1 MYAKLGNICKTGT
14 IAITSN
20 VKFFLPDDPIYS
32 KQEEK
37 NYAISKDDNQGSYE
51 SKDTVPIV
59 SLEKRHIQKKCCGN

>member
-14 IAITSN
+14 MTITSN

-51 SKDTVPIV
+51 SKDTVPMV
-59 SLEKRHIQKKCCGN
+59 SLEKRHIQKRCCGN